1 MKLKF
6 KEQQYQLDAVE
17 NTIRVFNG
25 QPNHGLAEYVI
36 DKGKTYIIQNG
47 KKVPVPH
54 LEFDS
59 AGFKNSDIVLTREEI
74 LDNIHKVQTDSNIKL
89 SNDLVDKLGHCQLD
103 IEMETGTGKTY
114 VYTRTIFELNRN
126 YGWSKFI
133 IVVPSIAIR
142 EGVSQSLRFTAAQLM
157 QIYSSLKEK

>member
-89 SNDLVDKLGHCQLD
+89 SNDLVVK
-103 IEMETGTGKTY
+103 
-114 VYTRTIFELNRN
+114 V
-126 YGWSKFI
+126 
-133 IVVPSIAIR
+133 
-142 EGVSQSLRFTAAQLM
+142 
-157 QIYSSLKEK
+157 

>member
-36 DKGKTYIIQNG
+36 DKGKSYVVQNG
-47 KKVPVPH
+47 KKILIPH
-54 LEFDS
+54 FDFDA

-89 SNDLVDKLGHCQLD
+89 SND
-103 IEMETGTGKTY
+103 
-114 VYTRTIFELNRN
+114 
-126 YGWSKFI
+126 
-133 IVVPSIAIR
+133 
-142 EGVSQSLRFTAAQLM
+142 
-157 QIYSSLKEK
+157 